1 MPRSSAGH
9 RGSRRQSMCLSCCH
23 QLCDCMGSETRHWA
37 LLKAL
42 HPASVLLGF
51 GTRAAALCWCLSQ
64 KAAKGGGLTKYAAAP
79 HAALGS

>member
-1 MPRSSAGH
+1 
-9 RGSRRQSMCLSCCH
+9 
-23 QLCDCMGSETRHWA
+23 MGSETRHWA

-64 KAAKGGGLTKYAAAP
+64 KAAKGGGLAKCAATP